1 VNPNNQP
8 EHAPPPPT
16 FRRQV
21 GNDYISG
28 LGATKGQMVQVNLTA
43 STSLHSVEEF
53 KNLIVKQT
61 EALTRGEGVAVEPI
75 HSFFVTKSTLA
86 G

>member
-1 VNPNNQP
+1 
-8 EHAPPPPT
+8 
-16 FRRQV
+16 
-21 GNDYISG
+21 
-28 LGATKGQMVQVNLTA
+28 MVQVNLTA